1 MSLDL
6 RSSRRALRAA
16 VGVTIAGLALSA
28 APAVMAAAPSAPQDI
43 SVIPA
48 SGSLLIS
55 WSAPASDGGSA
66 ITGYTMEVYDA
77 SSGGTLV
84 DSCSPASLSS
94 LTCTMTGLTNGT
106 TYYLTGYATNADGS
120 STPTT
125 RTAEV
130 VGGPASAPRSVVAAR
145 HTQSVV
151 VAWLAPS
158 SDGGVEV
165 ASYIARAYTSSA
177 SSASVAG
184 SCTTTGLTCDIGGL
198 DDSTTYYV
206 DVAAVT
212 SLMEGSP
219 SSRVR
224 VSAAMSPTAPRNV
237 RVVRGNGFAKVTWT
251 SPLSFGGARGVTY
264 QVRAYLTPTGGEP
277 FVTCE
282 PKALKPHECDL
293 GPLPNGTTYYIDVLA
308 SNALLDGV
316 PSEPRIA
323 IIPAAPPEVPRSV
336 TAVQVGPE
344 VRVTWQVP
352 LADGGL
358 PISAYKAT
366 AHSAPTGGKVMGFCI
381 TSGDQCSIEGLQDAP
396 VYVDVIAE
404 TEAGTSPASEPR
416 VQVLLVDPPDA
427 PQAVAVS
434 PQGRSMRITW
444 QPPNDDG
451 RTPIASYTA
460 TVKGAIS
467 QSEAGSCLVY
477 AASVRNDGG
486 AAGSQRRIG
495 CTVNG
500 LVAGS
505 TYTVSVRATTV
516 AGTYASSSPF
526 QLVLEPRKPMTP
538 RNVVLLPGD
547 DTVTAVWMLPASDG
561 GNPIS
566 SYTVQAWSKE
576 SGGTRLA
583 ECSVDADADASL
595 SSCTIDGLDNFE
607 PYWFEVAA
615 ISKAGRGAYSVRQDR
630 EPQPST
636 PSAPLGV
643 QLDERDGAIKVS
655 WRAPWSD
662 GGYEIRDYIVR
673 SYVEK
678 PTTTMTTISV
688 AVPATPTSVGKVVD
702 ECTVEA
708 PATTCTLEGF
718 KEAEHTWVEVVA
730 VNTVGEGTPS
740 ESIDTTIVANRP
752 AAPENVTA
760 ELTKRNV
767 VVSWGAVPTSGAL
780 ELMGYTATL
789 WSDEQD
795 GGWVGQCATTTETTC
810 TIEVGKGDGP
820 LYVSVRARNELGWG
834 DTSSPRTEVARG

>member
-583 ECSVDADADASL
+583 ECSVDADTDASL

>member
-1 MSLDL
+1 
-6 RSSRRALRAA
+6 
-16 VGVTIAGLALSA
+16 
-28 APAVMAAAPSAPQDI
+28 
-43 SVIPA
+43 
-48 SGSLLIS
+48 
-55 WSAPASDGGSA
+55 
-66 ITGYTMEVYDA
+66 MEIYDA
-77 SSGGTLV
+77 ASGGTLV
-84 DSCSPASLSS
+84 DSCSPASLSN

-106 TYYLTGYATNADGS
+106 TYYLTGYATNADGT
-120 STPTT
+120 STPTA
-125 RTAEV
+125 RTAET
-130 VGGPASAPRSVVAAR
+130 VGGPASAPLRVVAAR
-145 HTQSVV
+145 EKQSVL
-151 VAWLAPS
+151 VAWEAPS
-158 SDGGVEV
+158 HDGGLQVT
-165 ASYIARAYTSSA
+165 SYVARAYTSLA
-177 SSASVAG
+177 SSAPVAG
-184 SCTTTGLTCDIGGL
+184 SCTATGLTCDIGGL

-212 SLMEGSP
+212 SLMEGTP
-219 SSRVR
+219 SSRIT
-224 VSAAMSPTAPRNV
+224 VSAAISPTEPRNV
-237 RVVRGNGFAKVTWT
+237 KVVRGNGFAQVTWST
-251 SPLSFGGARGVTY
+251 PVSFGGSR
-264 QVRAYLTPTGGEP
+264 QVRYEVNAYLTPTGGEAYA
-277 FVTCE
+277 TCT
-282 PKALKPHECDL
+282 PKAAKPRECDI
-293 GPLPNGTTYYIDVLA
+293 GPLPNGTTYYIDVTA
-308 SNALLDGV
+308 SNALLTGA
-316 PSEPRIA
+316 PSDPRIA

-381 TSGDQCSIEGLQDAP
+381 TSGDQCSITGLEDAP

-467 QSEAGSCLVY
+467 QAEAGSCIVY

-486 AAGSQRRIG
+486 ASGSQRRIG

-583 ECSVDADADASL
+583 ECSVDADADTSL

-615 ISKAGRGAYSVRQDR
+615 ISKVGRGAYSVRQDR

-767 VVSWGAVPTSGAL
+767 VVTWDAVPTSGAL

-789 WSDEQD
+789 WSDENN
-795 GGWVGQCATTTETTC
+795 GGWVGQCATTTEATC
-810 TIEVGKGDGP
+810 TIEVSKVDGP

-834 DTSSPRTEVARG
+834 DTSNPRTLVTSTG